1 MPKRQP
7 QRSNTWVQLTKDFVS
22 EWPEVLDGLQFQNMP
37 VRYLKYIN
45 ITLKNNVTINY
56 NIEKELKKRNENSI
70 ARFLV
75 QTLEQHYRKIK
86 NVDLK
91 FNVAKL
97 KKDMEKRTS
106 LFMSKTFKK

>member
-1 MPKRQP
+1 
-7 QRSNTWVQLTKDFVS
+7 
-22 EWPEVLDGLQFQNMP
+22 MP

-91 FNVAKL
+91 FNVPKL

-106 LFMSKTFKK
+106 LVMDKAFKK